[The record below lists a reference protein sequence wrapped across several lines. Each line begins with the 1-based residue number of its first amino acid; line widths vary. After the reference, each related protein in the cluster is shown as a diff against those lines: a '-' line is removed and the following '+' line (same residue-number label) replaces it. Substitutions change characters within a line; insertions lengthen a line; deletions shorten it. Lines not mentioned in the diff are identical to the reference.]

1 LANGLS
7 TAITKDGQTT
17 VTANI
22 PLAGFKVTGL
32 GAATVGTDAVRYSQ
46 IQSGTDKLITV
57 TGTDTLI
64 GSMTPVLTAYA
75 AGNQFSFVVVNTNTG
90 AVTINI
96 DGVGVKSITKS
107 GSTALAAGDMV
118 ATQVALIEY
127 DGTRFQLLNVT
138 ASAGGDVVG
147 PASSTANAIPTFSGT
162 TGKLLQNNTKV
173 KIVSNNIT
181 MDGSTSGTLTVAA
194 PAAAGTNTVTFPAAT
209 DTLVGKATT
218 DTLTN
223 KTLTSPTLTTPN
235 IDSAQFAT
243 VSGTA
248 PIYPCRAWVNFN
260 GTGTVAIRASGNV
273 SSITDNGTGDYTVN
287 FTTAMTD
294 ANYSVAYSCA
304 MYSTINNSSTVLI
317 YGSLAGGASGKTSSA
332 LRIKTGEPQTTT
344 FHDNAEVNVSIF
356 R

>member
-1 LANGLS
+1 MASLVVSGDTS
-7 TAITKDGQTT
+7 GAIT
-17 VTANI
+17 
-22 PLAGFKVTGL
+22 L
-32 GAATVGTDAVRYSQ
+32 S
-46 IQSGTDKLITV
+46 
-57 TGTDTLI
+57 
-64 GSMTPVLTAYA
+64 
-75 AGNQFSFVVVNTNTG
+75 
-90 AVTINI
+90 
-96 DGVGVKSITKS
+96 
-107 GSTALAAGDMV
+107 
-118 ATQVALIEY
+118 
-127 DGTRFQLLNVT
+127 
-138 ASAGGDVVG
+138 
-147 PASSTANAIPTFSGT
+147 
-162 TGKLLQNNTKV
+162 
-173 KIVSNNIT
+173 
-181 MDGSTSGTLTVAA
+181 A
-194 PAAAGTNTVTFPAAT
+194 PAVAGTNTVTLPAAT

-304 MYSTINNSSTVLI
+304 MYDTTNNSSTVLI
-317 YGSLAGGASGKTSSA
+317 YGTLASGASGKTSSA
-332 LRIKTGEPQTTT
+332 LRIKTGQPQTTT